1 MTDEPGDAVFE
12 PIRTMIRREL
22 VERALP
28 SLAVGV
34 ARGGTIV
41 WEEGFGWADRE
52 RRVEATPHTL
62 YSLASISKPI
72 TATGLMVLVER
83 ELIDLDHPIDEYLGD
98 AKLNARTG
106 KAAEATVRRV
116 ANHTAGLPLHY
127 QFFYA
132 DEPYHRPPMDETI
145 RRYANLVTPPGERWM
160 YSNLGYGL
168 LDYVIERLG
177 RRSYA
182 EWMRREVFLP
192 LGMLHASVGIGPGLE
207 AFAAQRYGADGVAY
221 PHYDFDH
228 PGGSAVY
235 SSVHDLLRFALFHLK
250 EHLPDQRAIVP
261 DAAIDAMQVPTGRRG
276 DTRGYG
282 IGWAVDEDERGYR
295 TIGHHGGMGGV
306 NTTLVMVPSE
316 RIAVVALANAAGDL
330 PHRVAA
336 DILGLL
342 LPRYAERLAEEQ
354 KQGKEEN
361 AKKEQA
367 TFKPPRKLQGEW
379 RGSVHTYA
387 GDVPLV
393 LRFKKDGDVHAR
405 LGKQLTALVNDPTFE
420 DERIGGV
427 MIGALPTEDV
437 NRRRLDLRLDLRLRG
452 RTIDGALVA
461 HTDNDEEGGAP
472 GQRVG
477 NGLSHWTELRKA

>member
-1 MTDEPGDAVFE
+1 
-12 PIRTMIRREL
+12 
-22 VERALP
+22 
-28 SLAVGV
+28 
-34 ARGGTIV
+34 
-41 WEEGFGWADRE
+41 
-52 RRVEATPHTL
+52 
-62 YSLASISKPI
+62 
-72 TATGLMVLVER
+72 
-83 ELIDLDHPIDEYLGD
+83 
-98 AKLNARTG
+98 
-106 KAAEATVRRV
+106 
-116 ANHTAGLPLHY
+116 
-127 QFFYA
+127 
-132 DEPYHRPPMDETI
+132 
-145 RRYANLVTPPGERWM
+145 
-160 YSNLGYGL
+160 
-168 LDYVIERLG
+168 
-177 RRSYA
+177 
-182 EWMRREVFLP
+182 
-192 LGMLHASVGIGPGLE
+192 
-207 AFAAQRYGADGVAY
+207 
-221 PHYDFDH
+221 
-228 PGGSAVY
+228 
-235 SSVHDLLRFALFHLK
+235 
-250 EHLPDQRAIVP
+250 
-261 DAAIDAMQVPTGRRG
+261 MQVPTGRRD

-282 IGWAVDEDERGYR
+282 IGWDVNEDERGYH
-295 TIGHHGGMGGV
+295 TVGHHGSMGGV
-306 NTTLVMVPSE
+306 HTTLVMVPSE

-477 NGLSHWTELRKA
+477 NGLSHWTELWKA